1 MELSG
6 KTAFVT
12 GGSGDIG
19 GAIARGQCAH
29 FWAFRVENPPLR
41 GLYAPSGRDAR
52 LAEQALARS
61 KLSSQV
67 SADLHQLRREW
78 ETMLAPN

>member
-19 GAIARGQCAH
+19 GAIARGLAKAGGTLR
-29 FWAFRVENPPLR
+29 FPTSVMRNVRV
-41 GLYAPSGRDAR
+41 R
-52 LAEQALARS
+52 LS
-61 KLSSQV
+61 
-67 SADLHQLRREW
+67 
-78 ETMLAPN
+78 ML